1 MVDHFLF
8 CGFEL
13 SGIAVKIGDTPAYY
27 KVNLQSLKR
36 FLRERG
42 NLVKIVSI
50 TEEVAQFSLPAYFL
64 LRKLVQIRHIEHLIY
79 YPNEEEIHFAFKKN
93 SSDVLKI
100 VKI

>member
-50 TEEVAQFSLPAYFL
+50 TEEVTQFSLPAYFL
-64 LRKLVQIRHIEHLIY
+64 LRKLVQMRRIEHLVY
-79 YPNEEEIHFAFKKN
+79 YPTENEIHFGFRKDG
-93 SSDVLKI
+93 SDMLRI